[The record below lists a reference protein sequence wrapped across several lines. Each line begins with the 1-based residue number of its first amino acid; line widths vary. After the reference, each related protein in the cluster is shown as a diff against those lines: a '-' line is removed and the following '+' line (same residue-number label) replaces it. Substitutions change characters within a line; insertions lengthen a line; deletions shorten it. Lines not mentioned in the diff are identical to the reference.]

1 MAKQNDT
8 LTLLNLAC
16 IKYTGCSLPISDYT
30 GNNWK
35 YIEFEDFS
43 LKKLEQSKSR
53 KGVWSP
59 HPYFNPLHLYY
70 PSYDFGARVLRSL
83 IVEEIDFI
91 KHGEQR
97 MRDIMKKQLNPYG
110 YRGAQYDIHNGV
122 RKYREPIRFACS
134 FEYGS
139 QPAKLQQLF
148 LKDVFYTTGC
158 NDGYPQKPRGR
169 YTPDWNK
176 HAERTIKLDKKIF
189 RDKCNRI
196 RWREKFD
203 IFTKKGD
210 LRKLKL
216 NKIAED
222 IHTMREMA
230 QSMSYAGYYYYVV
243 GYSCS
248 AEQLRR
254 AIVRFDNG
262 RNATQPH
269 LSHKIA
275 AEYRVS
281 PHLTPDEFVRIF
293 NSNHSSKNAQEKINQ
308 KLIANFPH

>member
-1 MAKQNDT
+1 MTKQNDT

-35 YIEFEDFS
+35 YVEFEDFS
-43 LKKLEQSKSR
+43 LKNLEPSKSR
-53 KGVWSP
+53 KAVWSP

-97 MRDIMKKQLNPYG
+97 MREIMKKQLNPYG
-110 YRGAQYDIHNGV
+110 YRGQQYGV
-122 RKYREPIRFACS
+122 KKYREPIRFACS

-139 QPAKLQQLF
+139 QPANLQKLF
-148 LKDVFYTTGC
+148 LTDVIHINQFSQSSH
-158 NDGYPQKPRGR
+158 PQKPRGR

-176 HAERTIKLDKKIF
+176 HHDRTIKLDKKIF
-189 RDKCNRI
+189 RDKCNSI

-216 NKIAED
+216 NRIADD

-254 AIVRFDNG
+254 AVLRFDNG

-275 AEYRVS
+275 AEYRVGQRK
-281 PHLTPDEFVRIF
+281 LTPDDFVRIF

-308 KLIANFPH
+308 KLISNFPH